1 MFINRQD
8 SFNFQMR
15 KWRLGRE
22 GPPMVS
28 YHSKT
33 AKPTSTGRQK
43 SNPGFHVTFGAIVSI
58 VLFLIASRRT
68 STV

>member
-1 MFINRQD
+1 MFITRQD

-33 AKPTSTGRQK
+33 AKPTNTGGQK
-43 SNPGFHVTFGAIVSI
+43 SNPGFHETLGTIVSI
-58 VLFLIASRRT
+58 VLFILTSPRT
-68 STV
+68 SMV